1 MIEFEV
7 NDLNDE
13 QKELVDVIGLE
24 AFNKLVYH
32 YGGSSIYIPKTDTI
46 ERQKRNTKIC
56 SEYLGGKTLK
66 YLSIKYSLTEN
77 QIRSILSDV
86 YVKKSDHVVVGQMT
100 MQFDEM

>member
-1 MIEFEV
+1 MTKFEIS
-7 NDLNDE
+7 DLNDE

-24 AFNKLVYH
+24 AFNKLVFH

-56 SEYLGGKTLK
+56 NEYLGGKTLK
-66 YLSIKYSLTEN
+66 YLSLKYSLTEN

-86 YVKKSDHVVVGQMT
+86 YVKKSDHIVVGQLSM
-100 MQFDEM
+100 FDV